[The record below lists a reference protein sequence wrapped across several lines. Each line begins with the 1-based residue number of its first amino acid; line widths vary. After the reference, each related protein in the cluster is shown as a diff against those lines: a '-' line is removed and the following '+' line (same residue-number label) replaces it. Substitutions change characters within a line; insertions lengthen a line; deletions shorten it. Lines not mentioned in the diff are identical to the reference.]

1 MKHKAVLIT
10 GVNGEMGH
18 SLISHLSKNQN
29 IDIVA
34 LDINEPETKLISY
47 CHDFIKGDILDENLL
62 DEIFENFHFTTI
74 YHLASILSTKAE
86 INPYLAQKVNVQGT
100 ASLLEHAAKQSENEK
115 IATKFIY
122 PSSIAVY
129 GLESVDKKNNLGKI
143 CENEWCEPTTMYGCN
158 KLSCEQLGTYYSNY
172 YRFLDETGD
181 EKNKT
186 FLDFRS
192 IRFPG
197 LISAFTIPTGGTS
210 DYGPEMLHH
219 SAQNKPYNCFVRP
232 DTKLPF
238 MVMPD
243 AIKALVSLE
252 KADKHQLSQ
261 HIYNITSFNPS
272 AEELVTITKQAFPN
286 AQIQFRTHA
295 KRQAIVDSWPADVD
309 DSAARKDW
317 NWQPDFDLKK
327 AFFQY
332 LIPTIKKR
340 Y

>member
-1 MKHKAVLIT
+1 MKHEAVLIT
-10 GVNGEMGH
+10 GANGEMGH

-34 LDINEPETKLISY
+34 LDINEPETELVSL
-47 CHDFIKGDILDENLL
+47 CHEFIKGDILDENLF
-62 DEIFENFHFTTI
+62 DKIFNNFHFTTI

-86 INPYLAQKVNVQGT
+86 MIPYLAQKVNVQGT
-100 ASLLEHAAKQSENEK
+100 ANLLEHAAKQSENAA
-115 IATKFIY
+115 ISTKFIY

-129 GLESVDKKNNLGKI
+129 GFESVDKKHNAGRI
-143 CENEWCEPTTMYGCN
+143 YENEFCAPITMYGCN
-158 KLSCEQLGTYYSNY
+158 KLSCENLGSYYSNY
-172 YRFLDETGD
+172 YRFLDETED
-181 EKNKT
+181 AENKT

-219 SAQNKPYNCFVRP
+219 AAQKKPYDCFVSP
-232 DTKLPF
+232 DSKLPF

-243 AIKALVSLE
+243 AIKALISLE
-252 KADKHQLSQ
+252 KADRHQLSQ
-261 HIYNITSFNPS
+261 QVYNITSFNPS
-272 AEELVTITKQAFPN
+272 AEELANLTKRAFPN
-286 AQIQFRTHA
+286 AKINFRPHA
-295 KRQAIVDSWPADVD
+295 KRQAIVDSWPTDVD

-317 NWQPDFDLKK
+317 NWHPDYDLEK
-327 AFFQY
+327 AFFEY
-332 LIPTIKKR
+332 LIPNIQKR

>member
-1 MKHKAVLIT
+1 MKHEAVLIT

-18 SLISHLSKNQN
+18 SLTSYLSNNQN
-29 IDIVA
+29 VNIVA
-34 LDINEPETKLISY
+34 MDINEPETEMVSHCY
-47 CHDFIKGDILDENLL
+47 EFIQGDILDENLSDKL
-62 DEIFENFHFTTI
+62 FENFHFTTI

-100 ASLLEHAAKQSENEK
+100 ANLLEHAAKQSENEK

-129 GLESVDKKNNLGKI
+129 GFESVDEKRKLGKI
-143 CENEWCEPTTMYGCN
+143 CETEYCKPITMYGCN
-158 KLSCEQLGTYYSNY
+158 KLSCEKLGIYYSNH
-172 YRFLDETGD
+172 YRFLDETGN
-181 EKNKT
+181 EKNKI

-219 SAQNKPYNCFVRP
+219 AAQDKPYNCFVRP
-232 DTKLPF
+232 ETKLPF

-261 HIYNITSFNPS
+261 QVYNITSFNPS
-272 AEELVTITKQAFPN
+272 AQELVNITKQAFPK
-286 AQIQFRTHA
+286 AQIRFQTQA

-317 NWQPDFDLKK
+317 YWQPDYDLEK
-327 AFFQY
+327 AFFEY
-332 LIPTIKKR
+332 LIPNIIKR